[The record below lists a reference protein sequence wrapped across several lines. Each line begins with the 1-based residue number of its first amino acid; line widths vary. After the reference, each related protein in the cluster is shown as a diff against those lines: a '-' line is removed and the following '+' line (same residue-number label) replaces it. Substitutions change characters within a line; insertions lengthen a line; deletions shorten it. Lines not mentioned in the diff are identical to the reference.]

1 MSEFFWIAN
10 HRGLDL
16 LNTAAADDDGEPVEL
31 LDRFEALTSWLDAAE
46 LVDVADVQALSENQQ
61 QHLLRWTRDL
71 RNAGR
76 RVIDHDDPLHSSGV
90 PDLDALAAEVC
101 VRLAYVPTAD
111 TRPLPLTAGSGFDRI
126 RLALALAVLEATRLD
141 RSRLRRCARE
151 GCVLLFFD
159 TSKNR
164 TRRWCDMAVCG
175 NRVKAASHYRRHHVS
190 DR

>member
-1 MSEFFWIAN
+1 
-10 HRGLDL
+10 
-16 LNTAAADDDGEPVEL
+16 
-31 LDRFEALTSWLDAAE
+31 
-46 LVDVADVQALSENQQ
+46 
-61 QHLLRWTRDL
+61 
-71 RNAGR
+71 
-76 RVIDHDDPLHSSGV
+76 
-90 PDLDALAAEVC
+90 VC

-126 RLALALAVLEATRLD
+126 RLALALAVLEATVLD
-141 RSRLRRCARE
+141 RARLRRCARE

-159 TSKNR
+159 TSKNG